1 MSRFIFP
8 SYLALLFCLP
18 LPFAGVIPWGWAFF
32 AGLSCGLLLA
42 QFYLNSQVS
51 VRSGGARSSGV
62 RSSSASSRDFMG
74 IPAFSYPVLLPLCF
88 VAVFIGLQWNIGRIS
103 AYVISMYSFQ
113 STHIGIPILGS
124 TPLDPTTDINGSV
137 LLSYISSMARHDLY
151 LDFLQTVGLCSF
163 FALTLMLLNSR
174 ARITAAIW
182 VVILAGGF
190 QAVYGSLMVMS
201 GLELGFF
208 SKKIAYL
215 GKATGTFVNRNHLAG
230 YLEMSLA
237 LGIGFLLASSTRYY
251 GDWQQRLRQFIEM
264 LLSPKVIMRLTLAI
278 MVIGL
283 VMTRSRMGNSA
294 FFASLMIAG
303 GLALLLMKNKSR
315 STTILLSSLLII
327 DIAIVGMFFGVEK
340 VAERLQGSS
349 IEKESRDE
357 VSRDT
362 FNMWLDNPILGT
374 GAGSYK
380 YTYPNY
386 KSDDVRATQLY
397 DHAHNDYA
405 QFLAEFGIIAFLAL
419 AAAVSIA
426 LFWSIQAMRL
436 RRNSLQQGLGFSA
449 CMGII
454 AILIHSAVDFNLQ
467 IPANAFMFVFLLAI
481 ACIARWSKLR

>member
-18 LPFAGVIPWGWAFF
+18 LPFGAVHAWGWGLF
-32 AGLSCGLLLA
+32 AGLSCCLLAAQLLLPEGKA
-42 QFYLNSQVS
+42 S
-51 VRSGGARSSGV
+51 RSSNRV
-62 RSSSASSRDFMG
+62 SRRSSHRASSNAG
-74 IPAFSYPVLLPLCF
+74 TGAIPSYSYPVLLPLCF
-88 VAVFIGLQWNIGRIS
+88 VALLIGVQWLFAG
-103 AYVISMYSFQ
+103 
-113 STHIGIPILGS
+113 G
-124 TPLDPTTDINGSV
+124 
-137 LLSYISSMARHDLY
+137 HDLY
-151 LDFLQTVGLCSF
+151 LDALQTMGLCSF
-163 FALTLMLLNSR
+163 FALTLLLLNSR
-174 ARITAAIW
+174 RRITSVIW
-182 VVILAGGF
+182 VIVLAGGF
-190 QAVYGSLMVMS
+190 QALYGSLMVMS
-201 GLELGFF
+201 GLEYGFF
-208 SKKIAYL
+208 SKKWTYL
-215 GKATGTFVNRNHLAG
+215 GTATGTFVNRNHLAG

-237 LGIGFLLASSTRYY
+237 LGIGFLLASSTRYS

-264 LLSPKVIMRLTLAI
+264 LLSPKVIMRLILAI

-283 VMTRSRMGNSA
+283 VMSRSRMGNSA

-362 FNMWLDNPILGT
+362 FNMWLDNPLLGI
-374 GAGSYK
+374 GAGSFK
-380 YTYPNY
+380 YTYPSY
-386 KSDDVRATQLY
+386 KSEDVTSTQLY
-397 DHAHNDYA
+397 DYAHNDYLE
-405 QFLAEFGIIAFLAL
+405 FLAEFGIIAFLAL
-419 AAAVSIA
+419 AAAVLIA
-426 LFWSIQAMRL
+426 LFWAIQAMRL

-454 AILIHSAVDFNLQ
+454 AILIHSTVDFNLQ